1 MNKLGPIFDIVD
13 TLEGQIPILKITYV
27 QLITAIAVLI
37 IGIII
42 AKVIV
47 AVFKSSMK
55 KTKMPKLMI
64 DFLGKL
70 ITAILYLAV
79 FIFAL
84 GALGIEV
91 GGVFIGLSAALGLI
105 IAFGMQ
111 DSLNNMFAGV
121 WLATLRPIKMDE
133 VVEVAGHTGKVS
145 GLDVMSTELLTPDNK
160 YITIPNRQVWGSPIV
175 NYTRMPVRRVDIN
188 VGVAYGT
195 DLDVAIMAA
204 KQVMLK
210 TGLVIKDPPMDV
222 IVTDLGDSAIN
233 LQLRPWTKTDNY
245 WVLWGML
252 KKEIPS
258 SFSKMGIEIPF
269 PQMDVNLSNNK

>member
-1 MNKLGPIFDIVD
+1 MNKLGPKFDIVD

-27 QLITAIAVLI
+27 QLITAIVVLI
-37 IGIII
+37 LGIFI
-42 AKVIV
+42 ARLIV
-47 AVFKSSMK
+47 VMFKSSMR

-64 DFLGKL
+64 DFLGKMISAL
-70 ITAILYLAV
+70 LFLAV
-79 FIFAL
+79 FIFAI

-160 YITIPNRQVWGSPIV
+160 YITIPNKQVWGSPIV

-188 VGVAYGT
+188 VGVAYDT
-195 DLDVAIMAA
+195 DLDMAIMAA
-204 KQVMLK
+204 KQIMLK

-233 LQLRPWTKTDNY
+233 LQLRPWTKTENY
-245 WVLWGML
+245 WALWGML
-252 KKEIPS
+252 KKEIPMT
-258 SFSKMGIEIPF
+258 FSKMGIEIPF
-269 PQMDVNLSNNK
+269 PQMNVTMAENK